1 MASTLPRKDKG
12 GNIIGWQARVGKKG
26 YPLQVKTLQKVRIE
40 GLHFHDLRHEAAASS
55 RRA

>member
-26 YPLQVKTLQKVRIE
+26 YPLQVKTLQKVGIE